1 MKRRQFVKN
10 ASLATA
16 GGALITDVLQEKLKG
31 EPLRFRRIHVLTG
44 D

>member
-16 GGALITDVLQEKLKG
+16 GGALITGCASG
-31 EPLRFRRIHVLTG
+31 ETEGGAAAVQTNPRVNC